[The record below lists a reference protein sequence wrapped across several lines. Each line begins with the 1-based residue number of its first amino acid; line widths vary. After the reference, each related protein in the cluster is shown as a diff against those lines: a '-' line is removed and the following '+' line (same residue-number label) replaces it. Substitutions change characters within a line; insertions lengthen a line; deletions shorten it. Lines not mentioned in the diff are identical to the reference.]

1 MILLCNNTMHAVYDV
16 LSSGL
21 SVPVIHI
28 ADATADAI
36 KKQGLQKVA
45 LLGTPFTMSQPFY
58 KDRLKHLHGIDVIV
72 PTEEQGQEIYRV
84 INEELT
90 FHILKR
96 EIPPLFSGC
105 DRFFAR
111 SRRPGGNPWLY
122 RNSPVDPTGAYGPAS
137 V

>member
-1 MILLCNNTMHAVYDV
+1 
-16 LSSGL
+16 
-21 SVPVIHI
+21 
-28 ADATADAI
+28 
-36 KKQGLQKVA
+36 
-45 LLGTPFTMSQPFY
+45 MSQPFY

-90 FHILKR
+90 FHILK
-96 EIPPLFSGC
+96 EK
-105 DRFFAR
+105 
-111 SRRPGGNPWLY
+111 SRRYFLDVIDSLRDQGAQGGNPWLY